1 MRVNKPV
8 FDQETQLKE
17 EDFLI
22 SRTDLQGKITYA
34 NPAFINISGYS
45 REELIGADHNIV
57 RHPDMPPAAFEDLW
71 ATVKKGELWGG
82 VVKNR
87 RKDGGFYWVKANVSP
102 CYQSGKHVGFT
113 SVRVKASIS
122 EIAASS
128 AVYASLNANTN
139 KYKIIDGVVIENT
152 LAASIKAAI
161 PTGIKAKLLL
171 MTSASAALLGLSAV
185 LGHVAA
191 VVDDPSSRLDFANAQ
206 IGVALLGIVSLI
218 YIGRTVTKSIIKPIH
233 DCILFS
239 SQLAAGNLSASLEG
253 SANSDLKPVTDILDT
268 IRKSMVSIS
277 ADIRQNI
284 HQFADSANEI
294 ISGNLDLSSRTE
306 EQAAA
311 LQQTAASMEE
321 ITSTVQQNSGNAT
334 HASELT
340 KEASVIVSGSGTIMG
355 KVVNTM
361 TNISQSSKEMSEH
374 IDTIDSIAFQ
384 TNILALNASVEA
396 ARAGEQGRGF
406 AVVADEVRNLAS
418 RSANAAK
425 EIRQLISGSS
435 RQIQEGEQL
444 VKEAE
449 KTIDNAVAAVGK
461 VNDIMGEIS
470 SASSEQSI
478 GIGQV
483 NQAVAQM
490 ETVTTHNSSLVQNV
504 SAISHRLEHQILDVK
519 NAIAIYMVDDQ
530 QKKPERSTP
539 KPSTRQA
546 PPKTATPKATL
557 REPKSYVLD
566 DKARATPSSNTA
578 VEADK
583 WTTF

>member
-8 FDQETQLKE
+8 FDQETKLND

-34 NPAFINISGYS
+34 NPAFVKISGYT
-45 REELIGADHNIV
+45 REELLGADHNLV
-57 RHPDMPPAAFEDLW
+57 RHPDMPAAAFEDLW
-71 ATVKKGELWGG
+71 RTVKKGELWNG

-102 CYQSGKHVGFT
+102 CYQSGQHVGFT
-113 SVRVKASIS
+113 SVRVKASIAD
-122 EIAASS
+122 IATAS
-128 AVYASLNANTN
+128 AVYASLNAPAAN
-139 KYKIIDGVVIENT
+139 KYKIIDGVVTENT

-161 PTGIKAKLLL
+161 PSGIKAKLLV
-171 MTSASAALLGLSAV
+171 MTSASTALLGLSAV
-185 LGHVAA
+185 LGHFAA
-191 VVDDPSSRLDFANAQ
+191 VLEDPSSRLDFANAQ
-206 IGVALLGIVSLI
+206 IGVALLGVVSLI
-218 YIGRTVTKSIIKPIH
+218 YIGRTVTNSIIKPIH
-233 DCILFS
+233 DCIIFS
-239 SQLAAGNLSASLEG
+239 SQLAAGNLSASLDG
-253 SANSDLKPVTDILDT
+253 TSNSDLKPVTDSLDA
-268 IRKSMVSIS
+268 IRKSMVSIHS
-277 ADIRQNI
+277 DISHNI
-284 HQFADSANEI
+284 NQFADSSNDI

-306 EQAAA
+306 QQAAA

-340 KEASVIVSGSGTIMG
+340 QEASVIVSGSGTIMG

-361 TNISQSSKEMSEH
+361 NNISESSKKMSEH

-425 EIRQLISGSS
+425 EIRDLISGSS

-444 VKEAE
+444 VKQAE

-504 SAISHRLEHQILDVK
+504 SAISYRLEDQVADVK
-519 NAIAIYMVDDQ
+519 NAIAIFMVDDKN
-530 QKKPERSTP
+530 KKPARQANQSTV
-539 KPSTRQA
+539 RQA
-546 PPKTATPKATL
+546 PVKAAT
-557 REPKSYVLD
+557 REHKSYVLNEKSNNT
-566 DKARATPSSNTA
+566 KASQVASK
-578 VEADK
+578 ADA
-583 WTTF
+583 WTQF

>member
-34 NPAFINISGYS
+34 NPAFIKISGYS

-444 VKEAE
+444 VNEAE

-530 QKKPERSTP
+530 QKKIERSTP

-546 PPKTATPKATL
+546 PPKTATPKAAL